1 MIKKG
6 LRTVLSMAL
15 AASMLC
21 SNVAMA
27 ETQVEIVTYGG
38 KDVKC
43 TLDCDW
49 HYSANDN
56 ATAKTN
62 WTGKGGYQV
71 KVILYSRQDNV
82 DDFRKMASDY
92 GTNGAVAK
100 GSKAGVWEF
109 RSKHYVHN
117 NSTGSNSKVCQLTD
131 W

>member
-27 ETQVEIVTYGG
+27 ETQVETVTYGG

-49 HYSANDN
+49 NLTSNDN

-109 RSKHYVHN
+109 KSKHYVHN
-117 NSTGSNSKVCQLTD
+117 NSTGKDKELCQLID

>member
-6 LRTVLSMAL
+6 LRTLLSMAL

-27 ETQVEIVTYGG
+27 ESQVETVTYGG

-43 TLDCDW
+43 TLVCDW
-49 HYSANDN
+49 SLFSNDS

-71 KVILYSRQDNV
+71 KVILYSRQEMLMIFV
-82 DDFRKMASDY
+82 RWLPIMAQMGQWPRVLKLAFGNLDPNTMY
-92 GTNGAVAK
+92 IT
-100 GSKAGVWEF
+100 
-109 RSKHYVHN
+109 
-117 NSTGSNSKVCQLTD
+117 TQLELIVRFVN
-131 W
+131 